1 MGESTL
7 GQKEE
12 PSGKAKET
20 VLGAQFEDRESPT
33 WEKKELLMSESK
45 NLFFV
50 KKKKK
55 LIYF

>member
-1 MGESTL
+1 MGDSTF

-20 VLGAQFEDRESPT
+20 VLGAQSEDRESST

-50 KKKKK
+50 KKKI
-55 LIYF
+55 IYF